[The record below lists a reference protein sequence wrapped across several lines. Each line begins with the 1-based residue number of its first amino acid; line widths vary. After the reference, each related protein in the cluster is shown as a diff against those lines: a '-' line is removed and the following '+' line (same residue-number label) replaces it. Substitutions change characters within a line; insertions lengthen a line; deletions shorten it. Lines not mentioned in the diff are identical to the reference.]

1 MKCNTI
7 LILTFLISSQLFGFW
22 ADSKF
27 PEKLIGRYPSYKTKI
42 LKLNDEINYAFKMI
56 AKDPKNKIAERHLA
70 DKSKEFA
77 DLICE
82 AARNEIKEQITEE
95 TEFVKI

>member
-1 MKCNTI
+1 MKINYI
-7 LILTFLISSQLFGFW
+7 LAIALMSKQIFGFW

-27 PEKLIGRYPSYKTKI
+27 PEKLVQRYPTYKTKI
-42 LKLNDEINYAFKMI
+42 MKLNEEVNNSFKMI
-56 AKDPKNKIAERHLA
+56 TRDPKNKLAERHLA
-70 DKSKEFA
+70 DKSREFA

-82 AARNEIKEQITEE
+82 AARNEIKEQIEE

>member
-1 MKCNTI
+1 MKFKCI
-7 LILTFLISSQLFGFW
+7 LLLFSSITFSQLFGFW

-27 PEKLIGRYPSYKTKI
+27 PEKLVGRYPSYKTKI
-42 LKLNDEINYAFKMI
+42 LKLNDEINYGFKMI
-56 AKDPKNKIAERHLA
+56 TRDPKNKIAERHLA

-82 AARNEIKEQITEE
+82 AARNEIREQIEE